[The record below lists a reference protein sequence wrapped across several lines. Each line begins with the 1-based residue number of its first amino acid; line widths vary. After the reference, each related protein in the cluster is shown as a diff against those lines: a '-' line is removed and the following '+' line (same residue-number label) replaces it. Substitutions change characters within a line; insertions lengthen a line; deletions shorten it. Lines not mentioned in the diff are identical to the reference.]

1 MEIHVTASQF
11 QQSFGALSDKARFGP
26 VVITKH
32 GRPSLVMMAAEEWE
46 RLKLSKAQVQIA
58 SLDPQTLAVA
68 KAFLKHIAPN
78 YALKEVLL
86 FGSRA
91 RNTHRPESDLDL
103 AVVLNGNKGDRGA
116 AVKDLAAVAFH
127 VMMET
132 GVMVDALPIWA
143 EELSVPEAFSN
154 PALLQ
159 NILRE
164 GIRL

>member
-1 MEIHVTASQF
+1 METRVTASQF
-11 QQSFGALSDKARFGP
+11 QQSFGTLSDKARNGP

-46 RLKLSKAQVQIA
+46 RLKLAKVQGRTA
-58 SLDPQTLAVA
+58 SLDDQTLKATQ
-68 KAFLKHIAPN
+68 AFLKKIASAYPMRE
-78 YALKEVLL
+78 AIL

-91 RNTHRPESDLDL
+91 RNTHRPDSDVDI
-103 AVVLNGNKGDRGA
+103 AIVLKGPYGDRAA
-116 AVKDLAAVAFH
+116 AVKDMAGIAFH

-132 GVMVDALPIWA
+132 GVMVEALPLLPD
-143 EELSVPEAFSN
+143 ELNHPETFSN
-154 PALLQ
+154 PALIH